1 VQISTVIARLSGD
14 SEDLLDDYRF
24 WRERDPE
31 LKSRWVIRK
40 IRTAERDHARVL

>member
-1 VQISTVIARLSGD
+1 LHRAVPAAWRGGLVRGVQISTVIARLSRD

-31 LKSRWVIRK
+31 LKS
-40 IRTAERDHARVL
+40 